1 MALTPIRNG
10 ELADAQVLMGNLTY
24 LDDKITSTN
33 ENISSLQ
40 ASIIS
45 SVNSIISSTLST
57 YQDINSLPSSGDVAL
72 TVNTVNKITP
82 TGAINFQL
90 PTITD
95 NTKYYQIY
103 VMLDLTTYY
112 NVDLGVDWSFDNTL
126 PTITQAG
133 KYNLIYEWD
142 GSNWV
147 VGILKRTAVA

>member
-1 MALTPIRNG
+1 MAEDPTIIQAVPKTKNTAQAYNSNFAEMVRYVKEMAQETETYTDSALTNFV
-10 ELADAQVLMGNLTY
+10 A
-24 LDDKITSTN
+24 
-33 ENISSLQ
+33 
-40 ASIIS
+40 
-45 SVNSIISSTLST
+45 VNSLA
-57 YQDINSLPSSGDVAL
+57 SSGDVAL
-72 TVNTVNKITP
+72 TVNTVNKTTP

-112 NVDLGVDWSFDNTL
+112 NVGLGVDWSFDNTL